1 MFKKLFVFLL
11 VLLILI
17 VPIFAQATKRVAI
30 ITYLKGNVYVKKA
43 ESELWIPAKLKME
56 LSSGDKIWVQQNS
69 QAILEFS
76 DRSTLKLASNT
87 QLDILRLD
95 RDKDTQKEV
104 SIFKLLL
111 GKVWATVEK
120 ILSIGERVE
129 IHTPTAVAG
138 VRGTEWIQQVSED
151 GTTVVKTLK
160 GVVSFSAKGVT
171 VDVKEGFQ
179 SIVKPE
185 NPPENP
191 TPITEIEKFDEEEKP
206 KEEKPKEEIKEE
218 KPITPPQ
225 RGSSEGVR
233 LALNNNLDY
242 GLYKKNDLMLAKLS
256 FSPELSFGILKL
268 GLDLSLYT
276 DGESISYIQGKIRYG
291 ELNLPWLGI
300 KYGVIDHFTLG
311 YGLIA
316 NRYSTYEMEG
326 VVLRLED
333 PKRGG
338 ILTLFPSPFNKYE
351 NLTSTYALRA
361 FYRPINRLEIG
372 INGMMDMDVDE
383 NKRQA
388 IVGADLSYFLTKN
401 TVIYSSFAQRIIHD
415 GVTISDP
422 RVLSENGVALG
433 LQSNF
438 SLFNSVFSV
447 QLINFSDNFYPG
459 YFNAYYE
466 KNKVLKTLSPLKE
479 SVNRI
484 FGLTLDLDTN
494 ILNIAFLNVNYQSFN
509 GMRPSIYSRFTMSL
523 NERLKMNLLYE
534 QKEIKTPFMLFNEN
548 TIMTLNITYPL
559 AQNVDAILTIKRT
572 FDPYG
577 NPTDI
582 YFVSTKLRL

>member
-1 MFKKLFVFLL
+1 MFKKLFIFLL
-11 VLLILI
+11 LLMILI
-17 VPIFAQATKRVAI
+17 VPIFAQTTKRVAI

-43 ESELWIPAKLKME
+43 ESELWLPAKLKME

-87 QLDILRLD
+87 QLDILKLD
-95 RDKDTQKEV
+95 RDKDTQKDV

-120 ILSIGERVE
+120 ILSAGERVE
-129 IHTPTAVAG
+129 IQTPTAVAG

-160 GVVSFSAKGVT
+160 GVVSFSAKDVT
-171 VDVKEGFQ
+171 VEVKEGFQ
-179 SIVKPE
+179 SIARPE
-185 NPPENP
+185 NPPEKP

-206 KEEKPKEEIKEE
+206 KEEKP
-218 KPITPPQ
+218 TPPPQ
-225 RGSSEGVR
+225 KGSSEGTK
-233 LALNNNLDY
+233 LAINNNLDY
-242 GLYKKNDLMLAKLS
+242 GLYKKNDLMLAKFS

-276 DGESISYIQGKIRYG
+276 DGESISYIQGKVRYG
-291 ELNLPWLGI
+291 ELNLPWIGI
-300 KYGVIDHFTLG
+300 KYGTIDNFTLG

-316 NRYSTYEMEG
+316 NRYSTYDMDG
-326 VVLRLED
+326 IVLRLED

-361 FYRPINRLEIG
+361 FYRPLNRLEIG
-372 INGMMDMDVDE
+372 INGMMDMDLEE

-415 GVTISDP
+415 GTTISDP
-422 RVLSENGVALG
+422 RVLSENGFALG
-433 LQSNF
+433 IQSNF
-438 SLFNSVFSV
+438 NLLNTVFSA

-459 YFNAYYE
+459 YFDAYYE
-466 KNKVLKTLSPLKE
+466 KNKVIGALPSLEEP
-479 SVNRI
+479 VNRI
-484 FGLTLDLDTN
+484 FGLTIDLDTN
-494 ILNIAFLNVNYQSFN
+494 ILKVAFLNINYQSFN
-509 GMRPSIYSRFTMSL
+509 GISPSLYGRFAISL
-523 NERLKMNLLYE
+523 NERLKLNLLYE
-534 QKEIKTPFMLFNEN
+534 QKEIKTPFTLFNEN
-548 TIMTLNITYPL
+548 TIMTLNMVYPL

-572 FDPYG
+572 FDSYG